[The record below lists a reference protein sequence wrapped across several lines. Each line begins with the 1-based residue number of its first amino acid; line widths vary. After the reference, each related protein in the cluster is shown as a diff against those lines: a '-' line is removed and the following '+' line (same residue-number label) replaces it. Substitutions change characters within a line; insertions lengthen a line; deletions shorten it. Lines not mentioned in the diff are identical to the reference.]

1 MGFFDAIERF
11 DKKYK
16 MSEPCFWWHKET
28 RWEIPAEEVEEV
40 NELRAENRRLKK
52 LIGKLLERGIIE
64 EDDAKLLNHFYDK
77 PKTMLRKWK

>member
-16 MSEPCFWWHKET
+16 MSEPAFHLHIEKTWD
-28 RWEIPAEEVEEV
+28 IPTEEMEEVK
-40 NELRAENRRLKK
+40 ELKAENKRLKK

-64 EDDAKLLNHFYDK
+64 EDDTKLLE
-77 PKTMLRKWK
+77 